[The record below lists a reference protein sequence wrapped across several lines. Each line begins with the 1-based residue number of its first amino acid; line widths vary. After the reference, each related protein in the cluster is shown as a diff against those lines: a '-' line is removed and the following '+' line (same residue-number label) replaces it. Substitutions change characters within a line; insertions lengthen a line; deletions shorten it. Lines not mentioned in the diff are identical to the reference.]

1 MNFNVKFSEITT
13 DPLQN
18 EKVLTLLGV
27 QLQKDLCIEDDLFNI
42 EDLRLWVTRLRS
54 ILDTMMSKNL
64 ERFFATMYRIDIG
77 ENVVKQTMVDG
88 KYDLNELTEAV
99 LNRELKKVIIRL
111 AFGKKNSHL

>member
-1 MNFNVKFSEITT
+1 MLRMNFNVKFSEITT

-64 ERFFATMYRIDIG
+64 ERFSPQCI
-77 ENVVKQTMVDG
+77 
-88 KYDLNELTEAV
+88 ELILEKM
-99 LNRELKKVIIRL
+99 L
-111 AFGKKNSHL
+111 